1 MTDDIPKWLRAKFAE
16 AHEEERIRKE
26 RWESMTEEER
36 QKKFK
41 DNVDMLR
48 ASEEFEGFD

>member
-1 MTDDIPKWLRAKFAE
+1 MTDDIPHYLRKQFAIAKAKDKK
-16 AHEEERIRKE
+16 RKE
-26 RWESMTEEER
+26 RWENMTEEER

-48 ASEEFEGFD
+48 APEEFEGFD